1 MTVHPFEVLRRLGG
15 HATRAQ
21 LAPYVGRR
29 ALEGALLRG
38 EVLRVGR
45 GAYVLPT
52 LPSPRASAAAARG
65 VLSHA
70 CAAEHWGWK
79 TVCPP
84 AAVDVSV
91 PAGAK
96 PKPAEG
102 VRFRWR
108 TLPDD
113 DVVDGVTSPLRTV
126 LDCAGTMP
134 FREGLA
140 VADSALR
147 SGLVLFDELL
157 AGAAVMRGPFSA
169 GARRIAPLADES
181 AANPFESVLRAE
193 LIDGKVHG
201 FRTQVEVRT
210 ATSNARVDLG
220 DERLKVAVEGDSY
233 TYHGTRAAFAADC
246 ARYDELVRAGWLV
259 LRFAW
264 EHAMFHPGWM
274 VGVVR
279 DVVRDRR
286 PGRRTGPSTTT
297 GKSCLG
303 AACRSLERS
312 CDECGGGRASMRR

>member
-1 MTVHPFEVLRRLGG
+1 MSALPPAEVLRRLGG
-15 HATRAQ
+15 HATRAE

-29 ALEGALLRG
+29 ALEGALRHG
-38 EVLRVGR
+38 QVLRVGR

-52 LPSPRASAAAARG
+52 LPSARASAAAARG

-70 CAAEHWGWK
+70 SAAEHWGWK
-79 TVCPP
+79 MVGPP
-84 AAVDVSV
+84 GAVDVSV

-96 PKPAEG
+96 PRPAEG
-102 VRFRWR
+102 VRHRWR
-108 TLPDD
+108 TLSPD
-113 DVVDGVTSPLRTV
+113 DVVDGVTSPLRTA

-157 AGAAVMRGPFSA
+157 AGAAVLRGPFSA
-169 GARRIAPLADES
+169 GAKRIATLADGA

-193 LIDGKVHG
+193 LLDAGVSG

-210 ATSNARVDLG
+210 ARGTARVDLG

-233 TYHGTRAAFAADC
+233 TYHGTRSAFVADC
-246 ARYDELVRAGWLV
+246 ARYDELVRSGWLV

-264 EHAMFHPGWM
+264 EHAMFHPEW
-274 VGVVR
+274 VVDVVR

-286 PGRRTGPSTTT
+286 PARRARR
-297 GKSCLG
+297 
-303 AACRSLERS
+303 AA
-312 CDECGGGRASMRR
+312 